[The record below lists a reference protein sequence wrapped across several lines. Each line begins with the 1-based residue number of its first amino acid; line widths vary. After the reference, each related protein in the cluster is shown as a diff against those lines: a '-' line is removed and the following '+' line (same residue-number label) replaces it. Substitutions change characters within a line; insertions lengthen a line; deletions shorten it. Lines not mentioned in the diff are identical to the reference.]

1 MRFGGLIA
9 AIVFA
14 AVAAVIVLRM
24 SANQETAPQ
33 VQSSGGDQAA
43 LKTVNVYVAA
53 VAIPI
58 GTTLAQEMVAI
69 QPWPDHL
76 VPEGF
81 IRADSGTNIV
91 GMVARGAF
99 QVQEPFLASKLA
111 NPNDPNFL
119 AGSLPKGMR
128 VITLQTNEIEGVG
141 GFVFP
146 GDHVDIMFTHQ
157 ITRWVTPPA
166 AASASGSAA
175 GAVQPR
181 EQATTITESLLT
193 NVIVLATDQRAS
205 SSNTT
210 DKNGNLIIP
219 RSVSLMVSP
228 TDAQRLRLAAQKG
241 TLTLALRSLQDKES
255 ADPLIVTGPADISA
269 AEEMTGGAAS
279 SGGSIAVVRGVNM
292 TEAPYR
298 GDDIMLTPNAT
309 QPAQIVRSTA
319 VTPVPVVAI
328 PVPTPQL
335 PPEPAA
341 AP

>member
-24 SANQETAPQ
+24 SANEEPTPQ
-33 VQSSGGDQAA
+33 QQIMGESQPA
-43 LKTVNVYVAA
+43 LKAVNVYVAA
-53 VAIPI
+53 TPVPI
-58 GTTLAQEMVAI
+58 GSTLAQEMIAV
-69 QPWPDHL
+69 QPWPEHL

-81 IRADSGTNIV
+81 IRTDSGTSIV
-91 GMVARGAF
+91 GMVARGPF

-119 AGSLPKGMR
+119 AGALPKGMR

-157 ITRWVTPPA
+157 ITRWVTPPSTSNS
-166 AASASGSAA
+166 SAV
-175 GAVQPR
+175 VQPR

-193 NVIVLATDQRAS
+193 NVMVLATDQRVS

-219 RSVSLMVSP
+219 RSLSLMVSP

-255 ADPLIVTGPADISA
+255 SDPLIVTGPADISSVEEFAGA
-269 AEEMTGGAAS
+269 AGGGGA
-279 SGGSIAVVRGVNM
+279 IMVVRGVDM

-298 GDDIMLTPNAT
+298 DDPALSPNAGQ
-309 QPAQIVRSTA
+309 QPAQVVRSTTATPAPA
-319 VTPVPVVAI
+319 VPMPAPATSEA
-328 PVPTPQL
+328 TPQL
-335 PPEPAA
+335 PPESAPA
-341 AP
+341 P